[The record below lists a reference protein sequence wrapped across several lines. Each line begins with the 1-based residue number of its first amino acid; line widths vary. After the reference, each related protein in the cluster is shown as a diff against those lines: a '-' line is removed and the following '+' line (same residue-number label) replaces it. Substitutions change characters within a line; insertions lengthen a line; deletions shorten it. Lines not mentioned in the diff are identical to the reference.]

1 MRGKRFV
8 YGSYRGRRSTT
19 DVLKTVAL
27 ILVVLVVLAV
37 AGVWMAQKYIVYDD
51 GGYHLELPFFQKEGP
66 AQEPEDFRVAV
77 EPAASQPEE
86 TPEEGEPLLATV
98 TVPLSAVEDGSA
110 EALAA
115 QAGANSVL
123 LDMKTDRGQLGFVSQ
138 LAMAAS
144 AGVNAGQADIN
155 RQLQALNSG
164 ELYTVARLSCFRDHA
179 LAKDETYAI
188 RTNSGYRWTDPEELR
203 WSSPASQAV
212 QDYLVAL
219 MVELAQLGFDEIL
232 LDNWGYPRRRE
243 IWAISSRGMPT
254 TWSTCLSRWRSSSPE
269 RRRLWS
275 PTGRGWPFGAP
286 GRCWRGMRVPAARRP
301 SCWSGM
307 PSGSGWR
314 RRRTVW
320 RTCFPKRGS
329 QKERSGWPC
338 WWKSWTQTWTVPRG
352 SGTRRRELRTR
363 KQARRLSES
372 SDALFF
378 SQRGRSHVAPP
389 SGR

>member
-27 ILVVLVVLAV
+27 ILAVLVVLAV

-66 AQEPEDFRVAV
+66 AQEPEDLPGGGRARRL
-77 EPAASQPEE
+77 PAGGDTGGGRAPSGGGDCPPFSGGGRLGGGAGRPGRSQQRPA
-86 TPEEGEPLLATV
+86 GH
-98 TVPLSAVEDGSA
+98 EDRPGP
-110 EALAA
+110 
-115 QAGANSVL
+115 AGLRLPAGHG
-123 LDMKTDRGQLGFVSQ
+123 RLG
-138 LAMAAS
+138 
-144 AGVNAGQADIN
+144 GVNAGQADIN

-232 LDNWGYPRRRE
+232 LDNWGYPAEGNLGYIKQGDAYDLEHLSQPVEEFLARAEAALEPYGTRLALRST
-243 IWAISSRGMPT
+243 WAVLEGEES
-254 TWSTCLSRWRSSSPE
+254 
-269 RRRLWS
+269 
-275 PTGRGWPFGAP
+275 
-286 GRCWRGMRVPAARRP
+286 PAARRP